1 MQANPVI
8 DPTYSRPDVL
18 PSMVPTAGIVVLT
31 LVACI
36 VWLLVHRL
44 LTKREKPLHAL
55 FLFCA
60 ISPLAVTT
68 AWSLFQLLARFF
80 WLAGAWP
87 LWIAALVSGSAM
99 EGVALLYRHEGHVIS
114 SRLSKALIFCRLTAI
129 AIAIFMLLQ
138 PVYVSE
144 RTRQVRRRVAVL
156 ADESASMKLT
166 DTYWRLAEVLDMGK
180 ALGITDT
187 SLRTN
192 RAVRTTNVAI
202 WDGLTSAMRDKIR
215 NQTEVPRTTLMRQL
229 MFGSPTSK
237 NSALIQGLRK
247 RYDVDLFRF
256 GNGVQSVADVQT
268 FATNT
273 PPLKG
278 ETVDARETAFRSVTD
293 MTRAMEEVTE
303 LLPSEELAGLLFLT
317 DGRHTGEAGVAATTR
332 RLAKAGIPISSVVI
346 GGTMPPF
353 DLSIADVH
361 IAETVFLGDRVR
373 MTVTV
378 RADAAKGRDAKI
390 RLFCG
395 DQQIAED
402 SARVESSENWTHEF
416 RFTDLPKEQGLRR
429 YRIVIDPMEGETLK
443 ENNQWSSDVYVTDD
457 RTNVLLIDNQPRWE
471 YRYLRN
477 LFYGRDKSVHLQ
489 FVLMKPD
496 LIDGLTTGH
505 LPPASASRKFGE
517 AEAGSLPLTRDAWRM
532 FDVIIL
538 GDVGDDVLTP
548 EVVSHIRYCVEER
561 GALLVLISGPD
572 HMPYRINSKAV
583 QDLLP
588 IVYKPDTTDWRKEG
602 ESQFRIKLTGA
613 GRSHE
618 LMRMSSNS
626 AESEQIWSELP
637 SLNWRIGLHDIKP
650 GAEVLAYAAAI
661 DESKDSVQAAR
672 RAVSDVENDPEE
684 AVRRLAEVR
693 KHEARNA
700 LIVAQHLGQGKI
712 VMLMT
717 DRTWRLRYRVG
728 DTLHHRFWGQIMRW
742 GTGEKLRAG
751 NTFVRIGTDRLN
763 YTPLEPVRV
772 MARLTTKEY
781 APITQ
786 AQAEA
791 ILSKNG
797 KEIRRIALSYRKDS
811 NGMYEGNMDP
821 LTEIGSYALKLHCP
835 EAKEKLGE
843 QYPEP
848 LETRF
853 SVVTSHRPTEL
864 ISVTANRTVPE
875 QLAQL
880 SGGKA
885 VTPGDMKTLFDSFGE
900 GNRIVKERIERN
912 LWDSW
917 WLFLAMALL
926 LSAEWLLRK
935 KGGLA

>member
-1 MQANPVI
+1 
-8 DPTYSRPDVL
+8 
-18 PSMVPTAGIVVLT
+18 
-31 LVACI
+31 
-36 VWLLVHRL
+36 
-44 LTKREKPLHAL
+44 
-55 FLFCA
+55 
-60 ISPLAVTT
+60 
-68 AWSLFQLLARFF
+68 
-80 WLAGAWP
+80 
-87 LWIAALVSGSAM
+87 M
-99 EGVALLYRHEGHVIS
+99 EGVALLYRHECNVVS
-114 SRLSKALIFCRLTAI
+114 SRLARALIFCRLTAI
-129 AIAIFMLLQ
+129 AIAIFILLQ

-156 ADESASMKLT
+156 ADESASMGLV
-166 DTYWRLAEVLDMGK
+166 DTHWRLAEVLDMSQ
-180 ALGITDT
+180 ALGLIDP

-192 RAVRTTNVAI
+192 QESRTANVAV
-202 WDGLTSAMRDKIR
+202 WDGLSSNVRDKIR
-215 NQTEVPRTTLMRQL
+215 NQTEVPRSTLARQL
-229 MFGSPTSK
+229 MFGNSATK

-256 GNGVQSVADVQT
+256 ANGIQSVANVDA

-273 PPLKG
+273 PPLKA
-278 ETVDARETAFRSVTD
+278 ESADARETAFRSVTD

-303 LLPSEELAGLLFLT
+303 ILPSEELAGLLFLT

-332 RLAKAGIPISSVVI
+332 RLAKAGIPVSSVVI

-353 DLSIADVH
+353 DLSIADVR

-378 RADAAKGRDAKI
+378 RADAAKGREAKV

-395 DQQIAED
+395 EQQISED
-402 SARVESSENWTHEF
+402 SAQVESAENWTHEF
-416 RFTDLPKEQGLRR
+416 RFTDLPKEQGLRQ
-429 YRIVIDPMEGETLK
+429 YRILIDPLEGETLK
-443 ENNQWSSDVYVTDD
+443 ENNQWTSDVYITDD
-457 RTNVLLIDNQPRWE
+457 RTNVLLIDNKPRWE

-496 LIDGLTTGH
+496 LIDDVQAGN

-517 AEAGSLPLTRDAWRM
+517 AEAGSLPVTRDEWRM

-538 GDVGDDVLTP
+538 GDIGDDVLTP
-548 EVVSHIRYCVEER
+548 EVVGHIRYCVEER
-561 GALLVLISGPD
+561 GALLVVVAGPD
-572 HMPYRINSKAV
+572 HMPYGIKSKAV

-602 ESQFRIKLTGA
+602 ESQFRIKLTAA
-613 GRSHE
+613 GRPHE
-618 LMRMSSNS
+618 LMRMSSSS
-626 AESEQIWSELP
+626 AESEQTWSELP
-637 SLNWRIGLHDIKP
+637 SLNWRLPLQDIKP
-650 GAEVLAYAAAI
+650 GAEVLAYAAAM
-661 DESKDSVQAAR
+661 DANKDSVQAAR
-672 RAVSDVENDPEE
+672 RAVSAVENDPEE

-700 LIVAQHLGQGKI
+700 LIVAQHVGQGKML
-712 VMLMT
+712 MLMT

-728 DTLHHRFWGQIMRW
+728 DTLHHRFWGQVMRW

-791 ILSKNG
+791 ILSKDG
-797 KEIRRIALSYRKDS
+797 KEIRRISLSYRKDS
-811 NGMYEGNMDP
+811 NGMYEGNLDP
-821 LTEIGSYALKLHCP
+821 LNGIGSYTLKLHCP
-835 EAKEKLGE
+835 EAKEKLGD
-843 QYPEP
+843 QYPDA
-848 LETRF
+848 LETHF

-864 ISVTANRTVPE
+864 ISVTANMDTPA

-885 VTPGDMKTLFDSFGE
+885 VTPGDIQTLFESFGE

-917 WLFLAMALL
+917 WLFLAMVIL
-926 LSAEWLLRK
+926 LSTEWLLRK

>member
-1 MQANPVI
+1 MQPIPVI

-18 PSMVPTAGIVVLT
+18 PSMVPTVGILIMT

-36 VWLLVHRL
+36 VWLLMHRW
-44 LTKREKPLHAL
+44 LTKREKPFHGIV
-55 FLFCA
+55 LFCA
-60 ISPLAVTT
+60 ISPFAVATS
-68 AWSLFQLLARFF
+68 WSLFQLLARFF

-87 LWIAALVSGSAM
+87 LWVAALVSGCAM
-99 EGVALLYRHEGHVIS
+99 ETVALLYRHECTVVSPRI
-114 SRLSKALIFCRLTAI
+114 SKALICCRLAAI
-129 AIAIFMLLQ
+129 AIAIFILLQ

-144 RTRQVRRRVAVL
+144 RTRQIRRRVAVL
-156 ADESASMKLT
+156 ADESASMRLV
-166 DTYWRLAEVLDMGK
+166 DNYWRLAEVLDMGQ
-180 ALGITDT
+180 ALGILDA

-192 RAVRTTNVAI
+192 REGRATNVAV
-202 WDGLTSAMRDKIR
+202 WDGLPSEMRDKIR
-215 NQTEVPRTTLMRQL
+215 TQTEVPRTTLTRQL
-229 MFGSPTSK
+229 LFGTSTSK
-237 NSALIQGLRK
+237 NSALLQGLRK

-256 GNGVQSVADVQT
+256 GNGVQSVADVNA

-273 PPLKG
+273 PPGKAASI
-278 ETVDARETAFRSVTD
+278 DARETAFRSVTD

-317 DGRHTGEAGVAATTR
+317 DGRHTGEAGVAATAR
-332 RLAKAGIPISSVVI
+332 RLAKAGIPVSSVVI

-353 DLSIADVH
+353 DMSIADVR
-361 IAETVFLGDRVR
+361 IAETIFLGDRVR

-378 RADAAKGRDAKI
+378 RADAAKGRDVKI

-395 DQQIAED
+395 EEQVAENTE
-402 SARVESSENWTHEF
+402 RVGSSENWTHEF
-416 RFTDLPKEQGLRR
+416 RFTDLPKEKGLRR
-429 YRIVIDPMEGETLK
+429 YRIVIDPLEGETLK
-443 ENNQWSSDVYVTDD
+443 ENNRWTSDVYVTDD
-457 RTNVLLIDNQPRWE
+457 RTNVLLIDHQPRWE

-489 FVLMKPD
+489 YVLMKPD
-496 LIDGLTTGH
+496 RIDGLTTGH

-517 AEAGSLPLTRDAWRM
+517 AEAGSLPLTRDEWRM

-538 GDVGDDVLTP
+538 GDISDDVLTP
-548 EVVSHIRYCVEER
+548 EVVEHIRYCVEER
-561 GALLVLISGPD
+561 GALLVVISGPEQ
-572 HMPYRINSKAV
+572 MPYRIKSKAV

-588 IVYKPDTTDWRKEG
+588 IIYKPDAADWRKEG
-602 ESQFRIKLTGA
+602 ESQFRIKLTAA

-618 LMRMSSNS
+618 LMRMSSS
-626 AESEQIWSELP
+626 AAESEQIWSELP
-637 SLNWRIGLHDIKP
+637 PLNWRLPLQDIKP
-650 GAEVLAYAAAI
+650 GAEVLAYATAM
-661 DESKDSVQAAR
+661 DESKDVVQAAR
-672 RAVSDVENDPEE
+672 RAVSAVEIDPEE

-693 KHEARNA
+693 KHETRNA
-700 LIVAQHLGQGKI
+700 LIVAQHVGQGKI
-712 VMLMT
+712 LMLMT

-728 DTLHHRFWGQIMRW
+728 DTLHHRFWGEVVRW

-781 APITQ
+781 APIIQ

-791 ILSKNG
+791 ILSKGG

-811 NGMYEGNMDP
+811 NGMYEGHIDP
-821 LTEIGSYALKLHCP
+821 LNEIGSYSLKLYCP
-835 EAKEKLGE
+835 EAKEKLGD

-848 LETRF
+848 LETQF
-853 SVVTSHRPTEL
+853 SVITSHRPTEF
-864 ISVTANRTVPE
+864 ISVTANMTVPA

-885 VTPGDMKTLFDSFGE
+885 VTPGDMQTLFDSFGE
-900 GNRIVKERIERN
+900 GNRIVKDRIERN

-917 WLFLAMALL
+917 WLFLTMVIL
-926 LSAEWLLRK
+926 LSTEWLLRK